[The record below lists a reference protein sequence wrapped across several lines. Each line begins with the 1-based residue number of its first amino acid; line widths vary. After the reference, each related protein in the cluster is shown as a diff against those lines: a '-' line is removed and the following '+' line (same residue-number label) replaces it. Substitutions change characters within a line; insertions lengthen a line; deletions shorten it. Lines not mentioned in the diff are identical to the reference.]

1 MRILV
6 VNWQDLANP
15 QAGGAEIHVH
25 EIFER
30 LAARGHEVTL
40 LVSGWRGCE
49 KESVSGGVRVVRVGG
64 RYTFPLFA
72 RRGYEAISS
81 EAAAGFDVVV
91 EDINKV
97 PVFTPTWGDAPVV
110 LVVPH
115 LFGSTAFKQESAP
128 VAAAVWLAERAMPRM
143 YRHSR
148 VLVISQGTADDL
160 TSRGFERSKITV
172 SPPGVDHGLYR
183 PGDSGQNARFDEP
196 TLVYVGRLR
205 KYKGLD
211 TVIRAVG
218 RLEQEGTP
226 VWLKIAG
233 KGDDR
238 ERLEGLAARSGA
250 AQRIEFLGFVSEPE
264 KIRLLQ
270 RAWANVYPSPKE
282 GWGITNVE
290 AAACG
295 TPSIAS
301 DSPGLRES
309 VQPGQSGFLVPH
321 GDVDAW
327 TASIRGLITSG
338 ESERAGLSA
347 SCVAHAAHYDWE
359 KAATEME
366 SILKAAQ
373 ADGRP

>member
-30 LAARGHEVTL
+30 LAARGHQVTL
-40 LVSGWRGCE
+40 LVSGWPGCE
-49 KESVSGGVRVVRVGG
+49 KEAVSSGVRVVRVGG
-64 RYTFPLFA
+64 RYTFPLHA
-72 RRGYEAISS
+72 LRGYDSICSGGS
-81 EAAAGFDVVV
+81 AGFDVVV

-97 PVFTPTWGDAPVV
+97 PLFTPRWGSVPVV

-115 LFGSTAFKQESAP
+115 LFGSTAFKQEAMP
-128 VAAAVWLAERAMPRM
+128 VAAAVWLAERAMPSM
-143 YRHSR
+143 YRDSP
-148 VLVISQGTADDL
+148 VLVISQGTAEDL
-160 TSRGFERSKITV
+160 VQRGFNRARITV
-172 SPPGVDHGLYR
+172 SPPGVDHELYK
-183 PGDSGQNARFDEP
+183 PGDAEGGGRFENP

-211 TVIRAVG
+211 TVIRAVA
-218 RLEQEGTP
+218 RLEREGNP
-226 VWLKIAG
+226 VRLKIVG
-233 KGDDR
+233 KGNYR
-238 ERLEGLAARSGA
+238 ARLERLAARSGA
-250 AQRIEFLGFVSEPE
+250 GHQIEFLGYVQDDE
-264 KIRLLQ
+264 KIQLLQ

-309 VQPGQSGFLVPH
+309 VSPGRSGFLVPH
-321 GDVDAW
+321 ADVDAW
-327 TASIRGLITSG
+327 TATIRDLVNSE
-338 ESERAGLSA
+338 ESERFKLSA
-347 SCVAHAAHYDWE
+347 TCREHAARFDWDR
-359 KAATEME
+359 AATEME
-366 SILKAAQ
+366 AVLTAAL
-373 ADGRP
+373 ANRRP